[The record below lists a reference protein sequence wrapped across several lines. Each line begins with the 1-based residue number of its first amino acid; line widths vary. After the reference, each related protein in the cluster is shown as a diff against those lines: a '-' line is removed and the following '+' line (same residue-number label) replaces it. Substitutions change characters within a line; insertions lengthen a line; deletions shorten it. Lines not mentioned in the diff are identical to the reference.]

1 MGFPYVASSCC
12 VAGTAEDNRRH
23 RRMHKLRSTWLRLC
37 LVHSNTIQ
45 SVSTLKIN
53 QTVLGADGSE
63 RAAVGTFS
71 SFALCMELLI
81 TEGPDPCR
89 HRAQPSAAPHTC
101 PYFVTDAEPLEH
113 ELIKIPPSDPALWRQ
128 RPATG
133 SHEPH
138 RKSDYFVR
146 VRLEPVIGIS
156 VSSCAYPPQN
166 PPVSRTHDFGHS
178 ILRR

>member
-1 MGFPYVASSCC
+1 MLC
-12 VAGTAEDNRRH
+12 RRH
-23 RRMHKLRSTWLRLC
+23 CRGQSSAPPNAQTSQYMVAVMSRSQQY
-37 LVHSNTIQ
+37 H
-45 SVSTLKIN
+45 SVSFHPEN
-53 QTVLGADGSE
+53 QSNGAGRRWLGTRG
-63 RAAVGTFS
+63 G
-71 SFALCMELLI
+71 
-81 TEGPDPCR
+81 
-89 HRAQPSAAPHTC
+89 RAQPSAAPHTC

-156 VSSCAYPPQN
+156 VSSSYYAGSHRVCNFARETKKFLQ
-166 PPVSRTHDFGHS
+166 SRT
-178 ILRR
+178 IPCAALRGSP